1 MIAINNLSKTY
12 GTFQA
17 LNNLSLEIP
26 DGELFCFLGPNGA
39 GKTTTIKIL
48 TGLLHPTSGTATIDG
63 LDIKQDP
70 IKVKKRIG
78 YIPDMPY
85 LYDRL
90 TTTEFFEFTG
100 RLYNISKEKTA
111 TELDVAFERFGL
123 NEHRTALVKELSHG
137 LRQRLIYATTFLHNP
152 SVLFIDE
159 PFVGLDPY
167 TIRLIKDLLRA
178 HTANGGTI
186 LLTTHILAIAEDIA
200 DRIGIIHQG
209 ELVALG
215 TLQELQEQQKSKVRG
230 QKSEIES
237 QRSEARGQRS
247 ETKDQQPPSP
257 PNSSFIIHNSSLSSP
272 PSLED
277 IFLSLTRPEIS
288 QQQPDKN

>member
-1 MIAINNLSKTY
+1 MIKITDLSKTY
-12 GTFQA
+12 GSFEA
-17 LNNLSLEIP
+17 LKNLSLEIP
-26 DGELFCFLGPNGA
+26 AGELFCFLGPNGA

-48 TGLLHPTSGTATIDG
+48 TGLLRPTSGTATIDG
-63 LDIKQDP
+63 LDIQEEPVSIKQ
-70 IKVKKRIG
+70 RIG

-90 TTTEFFEFTG
+90 TTTEFFRFTG
-100 RLYNISKEKTA
+100 ELYNVPEERVA
-111 TELDVAFERFGL
+111 TELESAFAQFGL
-123 NEHRTALVKELSHG
+123 EEHRSALVKDLSHG

-152 SVLFIDE
+152 TVMFIDE

-178 HTANGGTI
+178 HTQNGGTI

-215 TLQELQEQQKSKVRG
+215 TLDEL
-230 QKSEIES
+230 
-237 QRSEARGQRS
+237 RSEAGNQ
-247 ETKDQQPPSP
+247 
-257 PNSSFIIHNSSLSSP
+257 N
-272 PSLED
+272 SLED
-277 IFLSLTRPEIS
+277 IFLSLTRPEEM
-288 QQQPDKN
+288 QAK